1 MPNNRGKDFL
11 FSDDCGFI
19 NGEDGESYRYSD
31 GSGYYHGAD
40 GSEGYIYSDGSGY
53 YHGADGSDGYIYSD
67 GSAYYRGADGTDAY
81 KYSDGS
87 GYYRGADGSDGYKY
101 SDTLIVPMA
110 TGVHITLMMTMMM
123 ITVSGNSTFNNATP
137 VGKASSNP
145 GIITQS
151 LKLKIMAEMMRQNNN
166 IWDQKLAHIHQD
178 EMFNILVSQK
188 E

>member
-1 MPNNRGKDFL
+1 MVKTEKVIDIQMAVDSIMEPMEVTVISILMEVHIIVVLMELMR
-11 FSDDCGFI
+11 I
-19 NGEDGESYRYSD
+19 NIQMVAGIIAALMEVM
-31 GSGYYHGAD
+31 ATN
-40 GSEGYIYSDGSGY
+40 IPM
-53 YHGADGSDGYIYSD
+53 A
-67 GSAYYRGADGTDAY
+67 A
-81 KYSDGS
+81 
-87 GYYRGADGSDGYKY
+87 
-101 SDTLIVPMA
+101 DTLIVPMA

>member
-1 MPNNRGKDFL
+1 MAVDTIMEPMEVTVISILMEVHIIVVLMELMR
-11 FSDDCGFI
+11 I
-19 NGEDGESYRYSD
+19 NIQMVAGIIAALMEVM
-31 GSGYYHGAD
+31 ATN
-40 GSEGYIYSDGSGY
+40 IPM
-53 YHGADGSDGYIYSD
+53 A
-67 GSAYYRGADGTDAY
+67 A
-81 KYSDGS
+81 
-87 GYYRGADGSDGYKY
+87 
-101 SDTLIVPMA
+101 DTLIVPMA